1 MNVEAFDEGRG
12 GFAGANGGEFVDGVF
27 DGLGHGLFGF
37 HHGEFGVHG

>member
-1 MNVEAFDEGRG
+1 
-12 GFAGANGGEFVDGVF
+12 VDGVF